1 MINLCVWRLIKIF
14 CKKWPPVMI
23 MIMINLCIYVGH
35 QLSWMCDLWL
45 CFSVTNTNVWPW
57 STYVYIYEETY
68 CHVGHQLSQM
78 CDLSLC
84 FSVTMIM
91 CVTNYHRCVS
101 QWPSWSC
108 VWPVT
113 IIYIC
118 FSVTNTNVW
127 PWSTYVFED

>member
-1 MINLCVWRLIKIF
+1 MTFINLCVWSLIKIF

-78 CDLSLC
+78 CDLSLKI
-84 FSVTMIM
+84 F
-91 CVTNYHRCVS
+91 YVS
-101 QWPSWSC
+101 RWPWSC
-108 VWPVT
+108 VWPT
-113 IIYIC
+113 ITDVFLSDHHDHVCDQWPSYIYM
-118 FSVTNTNVW
+118 FLSDQ
-127 PWSTYVFED
+127 Y